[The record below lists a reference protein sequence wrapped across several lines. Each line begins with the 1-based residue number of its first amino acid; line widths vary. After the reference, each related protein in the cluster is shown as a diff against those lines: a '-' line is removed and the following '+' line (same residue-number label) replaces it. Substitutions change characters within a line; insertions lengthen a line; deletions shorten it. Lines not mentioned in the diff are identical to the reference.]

1 MANPVKQSI
10 ESIRVP
16 KAVGPYSQAVRAGGL
31 LFLSGQIPLNPK
43 DLAVVGQDIETQ
55 ITQVLENLK
64 NLLEDARSSLE
75 GVVKTTMF
83 LKDMGDFAKANEI
96 YGRYFKSPYPARSTI
111 QVAKLPKDVL
121 VEIEAVAICRA

>member
-1 MANPVKQSI
+1 M
-10 ESIRVP
+10 
-16 KAVGPYSQAVRAGGL
+16 
-31 LFLSGQIPLNPK
+31 FLSGQIPLNPK